1 MLEDILSN
9 ISSLTPLWI
18 YISIFFF
25 AYIENIF
32 PPSPSDVAIVVGGTL
47 VGTGTIHLIPAIIF
61 STFGSVLGFLTAFLI
76 GWQVDKR
83 LIHSGKFKFINVQSV
98 EKVENSFKKFGYYLI
113 VANRFLPGTR
123 AVISFF
129 AGISRLDIK
138 TTTVLCAV
146 SALVWN
152 ILLLLLGMFFGEN
165 LDKVDYFLSTYTNI
179 VIAITVLV
187 IALLVVRYF
196 WNKRKK

>member
-1 MLEDILSN
+1 MLEDILTN

-47 VGTGTIHLIPAIIF
+47 VGTGTIYLIPAIIF
-61 STFGSVLGFLTAFLI
+61 STTGSVLGFLTAFLI
-76 GWQVDKR
+76 GWQIDKR
-83 LIHSGKFKFINVQSV
+83 LIHSGKFRFINVESV

-187 IALLVVRYF
+187 IALLVLKYF
-196 WNKRKK
+196 WSKRKK

>member
-9 ISSLTPLWI
+9 ISSLTPFWI

-25 AYIENIF
+25 AYIENLF

-47 VGTGTIHLIPAIIF
+47 VGTGAIHLIPAIIF
-61 STFGSVLGFLTAFLI
+61 STTGSVMGFLTAFLI
-76 GWQVDKR
+76 GWQIDKR

-129 AGISRLDIK
+129 AGISRLDVK
-138 TTTVLCAV
+138 TTTVLCTV

-187 IALLVVRYF
+187 IALFLVKYF